1 MATQVQQVT
10 VAAGQPQQVVFK
22 NLKSIFILG
31 ITETVLGVLIAILGA
46 VVMVLFSSR
55 ATINVGE
62 GLWCGIW
69 VIIAGVLGIFAGR
82 NNTTLSLINAHLG
95 LSITA
100 TVFSG
105 IQVCIDSSVASAFGV
120 YYAGSTPHGLFSCLA
135 IFGFISFVL
144 LITSSAL
151 CCSSSPNTCCGSCC
165 GAPSGGPP
173 PQTMHVV
180 TQQPAVVYQ
189 TPGVQPGQMT
199 VMQTSPPPVAY
210 PAQQQPY
217 DQKAAGMPP
226 PAGVVAGVPPPYSG

>member
-1 MATQVQQVT
+1 MATQVQHVT
-10 VAAGQPQQVVFK
+10 VATVQPQQVVFK
-22 NLKSIFILG
+22 NLKPIFILG
-31 ITETVLGVLIAILGA
+31 IIETILGLLIAILGA
-46 VVMVLFSSR
+46 VVIASYSPR
-55 ATINVGE
+55 NTINAGE

-69 VIIAGVLGIFAGR
+69 VIIAGILGIFAGR
-82 NNTTLSLINAHLG
+82 NRTTLSLVNAHMG

-105 IQVCIDSSVASAFGV
+105 ILVCIDSWLAYVLGL
-120 YYAGSTPHGLFSCLA
+120 YIPGSTPHGLFSCLA
-135 IFGFISFVL
+135 IFGFISFIL

-151 CCSSSPNTCCGSCC
+151 CCSASPYTCCGSCC
-165 GAPSGGPP
+165 GAPVSAPP

-189 TPGVQPGQMT
+189 TPGAP
-199 VMQTSPPPVAY
+199 QTVAY